1 MDTLQLVL
9 ERRADGSIEGELTQT
24 HSGGCLWMALSWLP
38 SVREPERL
46 SARIVFSRDWFGA
59 TEQYYLGIYFL
70 RAADAALPERPVWY
84 RIRP

>member
-1 MDTLQLVL
+1 
-9 ERRADGSIEGELTQT
+9 
-24 HSGGCLWMALSWLP
+24 MALSWLP